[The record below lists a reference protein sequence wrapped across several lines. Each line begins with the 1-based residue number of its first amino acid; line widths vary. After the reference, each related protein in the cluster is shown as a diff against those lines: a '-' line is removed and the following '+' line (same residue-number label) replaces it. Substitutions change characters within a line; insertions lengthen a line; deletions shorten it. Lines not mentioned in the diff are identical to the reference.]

1 MQATQEAGSEKIQQA
16 IDSVQQ
22 ALGRI
27 AALASVLPSS
37 LAGASLAAMAER
49 LYLERRRRDDY
60 FPAGLFGEPVWDL
73 MLALFIA
80 SEEGRR
86 MSIAEAY
93 EAARVKPAAGR
104 RLLAKMERSGL
115 VARSG
120 GQEDLRKRYV
130 GLTANASER
139 MSDYLT
145 RTL

>member
-1 MQATQEAGSEKIQQA
+1 MQDAGSEKIQQA

-27 AALASVLPSS
+27 AALANVLPSS

-80 SEEGRR
+80 REEGRR
-86 MSIAEAY
+86 LSIAEAY

-104 RLLAKMERSGL
+104 RLLAKMEKSGL
-115 VARSG
+115 VARMA

-130 GLTANASER
+130 ALTPNAAER
-139 MSDYLT
+139 LSDYLT
-145 RTL
+145 RIL

>member
-1 MQATQEAGSEKIQQA
+1 MQDAGSQKIQQA
-16 IDSVQQ
+16 IDSVQH

-27 AALASVLPSS
+27 AALANVLPPS

-80 SEEGRR
+80 REEGRR
-86 MSIAEAY
+86 LNIAEAY
-93 EAARVKPAAGR
+93 DAAGVKPAAGR
-104 RLLAKMERSGL
+104 RLLARMEGSGL
-115 VARSG
+115 VTRSG
-120 GQEDLRKRYV
+120 GQQDLRRRYV
-130 GLTANASER
+130 SLTPNASDR

-145 RTL
+145 RIL

>member
-1 MQATQEAGSEKIQQA
+1 
-16 IDSVQQ
+16 
-22 ALGRI
+22 
-27 AALASVLPSS
+27 
-37 LAGASLAAMAER
+37 MAER

-80 SEEGRR
+80 REEGRR
-86 MSIAEAY
+86 LSIAEAY

-104 RLLAKMERSGL
+104 RLLARMERSGL
-115 VARSG
+115 VIRSG

-130 GLTANASER
+130 GLTASASER

-145 RTL
+145 RIL